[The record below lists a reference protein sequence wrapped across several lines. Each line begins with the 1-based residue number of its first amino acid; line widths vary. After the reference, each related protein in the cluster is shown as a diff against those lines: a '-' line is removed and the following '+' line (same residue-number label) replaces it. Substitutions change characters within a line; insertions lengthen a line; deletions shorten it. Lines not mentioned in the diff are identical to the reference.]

1 MDTGYV
7 HRELCS
13 LITSALPGLKVGWTH
28 DCGLGEAGTAQEPRA
43 LEACF
48 QRRAQKERVSYIDF
62 PSTDHLWS
70 GEARG
75 GCMSIS
81 RSSPHPAWYRERPC
95 VPSAPWSGHSLLHT
109 FLLLWK
115 IGNEARDRGNRK

>member
-13 LITSALPGLKVGWTH
+13 LTTSALPSLKVGWTH
-28 DCGLGEAGTAQEPRA
+28 DCGLGEAGTAQDPRA

-81 RSSPHPAWYRERPC
+81 RSSPHPAWQVRLK
-95 VPSAPWSGHSLLHT
+95 AILLI
-109 FLLLWK
+109 LN
-115 IGNEARDRGNRK
+115 NEKTG